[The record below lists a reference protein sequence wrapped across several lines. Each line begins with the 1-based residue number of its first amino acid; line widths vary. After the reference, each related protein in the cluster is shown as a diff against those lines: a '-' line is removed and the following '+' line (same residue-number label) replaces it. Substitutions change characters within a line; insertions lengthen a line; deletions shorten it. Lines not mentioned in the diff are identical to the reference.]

1 MGIERKAKQ
10 VLQKESER
18 GGDKTKL
25 ELNLQM
31 QMAANMMIK
40 ALKTG
45 ISDLGRTSLRE
56 DQFERK
62 HFSSLLIYRCQP
74 A

>member
-45 ISDLGRTSLRE
+45 ISDLGRTCLRE
-56 DQFERK
+56 NIFL
-62 HFSSLLIYRCQP
+62 SLLKYRCQP